1 MYECCFA
8 EYRKIA
14 IRKLKTSDWRSMCL
28 IADDFKKRLGFGC
41 KALKNC
47 LFIKMKTE
55 MIFFLPAETFF

>member
-1 MYECCFA
+1 MNAVLLNTE
-8 EYRKIA
+8 RLQ
-14 IRKLKTSDWRSMCL
+14 IRKLKASDWRSMCL